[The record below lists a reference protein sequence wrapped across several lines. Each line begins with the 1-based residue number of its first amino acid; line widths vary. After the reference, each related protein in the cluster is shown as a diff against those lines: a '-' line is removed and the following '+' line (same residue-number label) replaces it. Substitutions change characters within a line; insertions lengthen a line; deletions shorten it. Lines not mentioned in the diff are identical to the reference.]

1 MQNIGSQQR
10 QGTFIA
16 HSNGANALVNMRT
29 IEQWYNNPVSA
40 RLYEVAY
47 SQMVIPLFLTTSQ
60 AFRVANLAAATWQST
75 RREGST
81 TPGQ

>member
-1 MQNIGSQQR
+1 MMTLEVGQGLTEMQNISSQQR

-29 IEQWYNNPVSA
+29 PEQWYSNPVSA

-47 SQMVIPLFLTTSQ
+47 SQMVIPPFSTASQ
-60 AFRVANLAAATWQST
+60 AFHAANLATATW
-75 RREGST
+75 
-81 TPGQ
+81 